1 MMKKFDHIDIN
12 LLTRYFS
19 GESTPEEKEIV
30 VKWKE
35 ASTENNKHFLE
46 LEKVWLAMDQ
56 TSPEHNMDIDLE
68 WNRHIRNYNPSIE
81 KPLKISFINTALRI
95 AASILVI
102 LALSYTGW
110 RFMSQKSIITGITET
125 SQITL
130 PDGSHVT
137 LNADSKLI
145 YPKNYGK
152 KNREVNLQGEA
163 YFEVKRNPQMPFI
176 IKLEGAEV
184 KVLGTSF
191 NVKAYK
197 SHSNIEV
204 TVAEGKV
211 CVYKKGL
218 EQDRVIITKGEQV
231 IYHKQSQ
238 ILQKQNNANRNFI
251 SWKTLAMVFENDS
264 LSNIVRTLNSVYH
277 KDFIIQNAQL
287 NNCTVTTRFENKD
300 LTSVLKILQSTL
312 DISFE
317 EKDGKIVIKGKGC

>member
-1 MMKKFDHIDIN
+1 MMKKFGHIDID

-19 GESTPEEKEIV
+19 GESTAEEKEIV

-35 ASTENNKHFLE
+35 ASPENNDLYTE

-68 WNRHIRNYNPSIE
+68 WENHIQEYNPFIQ
-81 KPLKISFINTALRI
+81 KPLKISFINTTLRI

-102 LALSYTGW
+102 LAFSYGGW
-110 RFMSQKSIITGITET
+110 RFISQKSVTTGLAET

-130 PDGSHVT
+130 PDGTHIT

-163 YFEVKRNPQMPFI
+163 YFEVKKNPQMPFI
-176 IKLEGAEV
+176 IRLEGAEV

-197 SHSNIEV
+197 SYSNIEV
-204 TVAEGKV
+204 TVTEGKV

-218 EQDRVIITKGEQV
+218 EQERVVITKGEQV

-238 ILQKQNNANRNFI
+238 ILQKQDNANRNFI
-251 SWKTLAMVFENDS
+251 SWKTHTMIFENDS

-277 KDFIIQNAQL
+277 KDFIIQNTQL

-317 EKDGKIVIKGKGC
+317 EKEGKIVIKGKGC